1 MNKNS
6 PSKEMSLA
14 FPLSAGALHQFLS
27 SQSTE
32 RGLKI
37 KKAYTTKPVLTVRE
51 KSQPLSQKQRNA
63 WAFHLKEIHQRQ
75 AGTDEAENAD
85 AQIESFLKSDAARAT
100 AGTLLGPVAALMKA
114 EQVCIQK
121 ASSIVRRWMANEQ
134 NVQEIATSTDDKDAS
149 PVQAIQYKN
158 ALTLARQTLAKFPD
172 FQHGEIDVE
181 LIRDSAYS
189 IGSMLSKNEIQDLQK
204 ARLIIAKRSQQLA
217 DYIGP
222 EVPPLIELCMCAKG
236 FSLEEYRAAYA
247 TKDLCSQVAA
257 ALRARTDNEEYVVP
271 PSPRN
276 AEKGTNLKTSVPS
289 IMGSSSGVV
298 QAGRTM
304 PEQESSRGISRQT
317 GNDSRMTGP
326 SPRTS
331 SGAALQTV
339 HTDTTSS
346 ASRGTSRPLI
356 RSVTEGTPAALVVE
370 LKSQQRQQLAHSVTV
385 AASTS
390 PQQAG
395 EYSPYRPLQAREKS
409 DTTQD
414 EPALKKR
421 AGHVRSASNT
431 ATQTE
436 EPVKKSSQEKR
447 KLHRSMQYTAPPFLD
462 SPDTPNATDKE
473 DRHAPASVK
482 AKEREYKARR
492 AAQKEQRLSQP
503 SVQEMKALRQS
514 SPSRKQEKA
523 SEEVHATGP
532 ARLTPQYN
540 NALMKK
546 WASLDGKLGPQFDP
560 KARDAVKRLLPFCH
574 SLDLDQL
581 DKAALL
587 NIVTTAELSRKD
599 RDALIQARDVLLADS
614 LKGTQA
620 VAANVF
626 PELLALLVF
635 AIDALRALRA
645 KS

>member
-1 MNKNS
+1 
-6 PSKEMSLA
+6 
-14 FPLSAGALHQFLS
+14 
-27 SQSTE
+27 
-32 RGLKI
+32 
-37 KKAYTTKPVLTVRE
+37 
-51 KSQPLSQKQRNA
+51 
-63 WAFHLKEIHQRQ
+63 
-75 AGTDEAENAD
+75 
-85 AQIESFLKSDAARAT
+85 
-100 AGTLLGPVAALMKA
+100 
-114 EQVCIQK
+114 
-121 ASSIVRRWMANEQ
+121 
-134 NVQEIATSTDDKDAS
+134 
-149 PVQAIQYKN
+149 
-158 ALTLARQTLAKFPD
+158 
-172 FQHGEIDVE
+172 
-181 LIRDSAYS
+181 
-189 IGSMLSKNEIQDLQK
+189 
-204 ARLIIAKRSQQLA
+204 
-217 DYIGP
+217 
-222 EVPPLIELCMCAKG
+222 
-236 FSLEEYRAAYA
+236 
-247 TKDLCSQVAA
+247 
-257 ALRARTDNEEYVVP
+257 
-271 PSPRN
+271 
-276 AEKGTNLKTSVPS
+276 
-289 IMGSSSGVV
+289 
-298 QAGRTM
+298 
-304 PEQESSRGISRQT
+304 
-317 GNDSRMTGP
+317 MTGP

-421 AGHVRSASNT
+421 AGHVRSASNA

>member
-1 MNKNS
+1 MDKSS
-6 PSKEMSLA
+6 PSKELSLA
-14 FPLSAGALHQFLS
+14 FPLSAGALYQFLS
-27 SQSTE
+27 SQGAD

-37 KKAYTTKPVLTVRE
+37 KHAYTKPVLTVRE
-51 KSQPLSQKQRNA
+51 SSHTLSQKQRDA

-75 AGTDEAENAD
+75 AGSDEAQNAD
-85 AQIESFLKSDAARAT
+85 AQIEHFLKSDTARAT

-134 NVQEIATSTDDKDAS
+134 KVQEIATSTDEKDAS
-149 PVQAIQYKN
+149 SAQAIQYKN
-158 ALTLARQTLAKFPD
+158 GLTRARQMLAKFPD

-189 IGSMLSKNEIQDLQK
+189 IGSMLSESEIQDLQK
-204 ARLIIAKRSQQLA
+204 ARVIIAKRSQQLA

-222 EVPPLIELCMCAKG
+222 EVPPLIELCMSAKG
-236 FSLEEYRAAYA
+236 FSLEDYRAAYA

-271 PSPRN
+271 LSPRN
-276 AEKGTNLKTSVPS
+276 AEKRTNLKTSVPS
-289 IMGSSSGVV
+289 IMGSAAGIV
-298 QAGRTM
+298 QANRTM
-304 PEQESSRGISRQT
+304 PEQESSRGISTQT
-317 GNDSRMTGP
+317 GNDSRMTAL
-326 SPRTS
+326 SPRAS

-339 HTDTTSS
+339 HTDMTSS
-346 ASRGTSRPLI
+346 TSPGTSRPLI

-370 LKSQQRQQLAHSVTV
+370 LKSQQRQQLTHSITV
-385 AASTS
+385 ATSTS

-395 EYSPYRPLQAREKS
+395 DYSPYRPLQAREKS

-421 AGHVRSASNT
+421 TGDVRSESNT

-447 KLHRSMQYTAPPFLD
+447 KLHRSMQYAAPPFLN

-473 DRHAPASVK
+473 DRRAPASVK

-503 SVQEMKALRQS
+503 SVQELKALRQS
-514 SPSRKQEKA
+514 SPSRKREKA
-523 SEEVHATGP
+523 SEESHATGP

-540 NALMKK
+540 NALIKK
-546 WASLDGKLGPQFDP
+546 WASLDGQLGPQFDP
-560 KARDAVKRLLPFCH
+560 KARDAVNRLLPFCH
-574 SLDLDQL
+574 SLALDQL

-635 AIDALRALRA
+635 AIDALRALRT
-645 KS
+645 KT